1 MENQQEQQTVVPYLI
16 IPEAHKFFD
25 FVQKVF
31 NGEEKFRFM
40 NDDQSLMH
48 GEVNIGGSTIM
59 FGDSGEQWQSQP
71 AGLFINV
78 ENADE
83 TFQKALDNGA
93 TVIMGLEDKD
103 YGRTGGVKDPF
114 GNTWWITA
122 RKKL

>member
-1 MENQQEQQTVVPYLI
+1 LI

-48 GEVNIGGSTIM
+48 GEVSIGGSTIM
-59 FGDSGEQWQSQP
+59 FGNSGEQWQSQP
-71 AGLFINV
+71 AGLFVNV

-93 TVIMGLEDKD
+93 TVVTELDDKD

-122 RKKL
+122 RNK